1 MTRRID
7 LLWFGDTSL
16 FLLVHINLCHASKT
30 SELRNSSGTNT

>member
-16 FLLVHINLCHASKT
+16 FLLEHIYFWRASKA
-30 SELRNSSGTNT
+30 SELRNSSGTDA

>member
-7 LLWFGDTSL
+7 HYGSVIRVF
-16 FLLVHINLCHASKT
+16 FLLVHINLCHASKA